1 MTCAQRDLLAPKGR
15 LLFRAFPFFGY
26 KLSPHG
32 YKCNKK
38 ENAINRKK
46 YFTPP
51 PKECVKYE
59 DAQKGLKGAYFQRDF
74 ISIRLKPNPTFDA
87 DRKLVF
93 HPSTSPK
100 EN

>member
-59 DAQKGLKGAYFQRDF
+59 DAQKGLMGDIFPGQCRRY
-74 ISIRLKPNPTFDA
+74 TFKTRRNIQTEKKTRIA
-87 DRKLVF
+87 NRYV
-93 HPSTSPK
+93 PP
-100 EN
+100 